1 MDVNNTKAN
10 EKLTTSKLVDL
21 DRAREL

>member
-1 MDVNNTKAN
+1 MDVHITKAN
-10 EKLTTSKLVDL
+10 EILTTCKLVDL